1 MHSFHPAGSTSC
13 TSGST
18 SCTHT
23 YSAYSFSDKKAP
35 VVVRRF
41 LWKKFVMFAAV
52 AAVLASAPAKA
63 DWVGEWFDQSTT
75 TSAGGYQNQE
85 RGFYSA
91 GGFQGRYRMNNDY
104 LVTASP
110 PRLNVGC
117 GGVDLF
123 LGGFS
128 YLDPEYLVSKFQRI
142 IQAAPAFAFDMAMSQ
157 YCQQCKDTMNTLTSI
172 TDMLNGI
179 QMNDCQMA
187 RGLAQTTVEQ
197 LAAVATSTFGVGEG
211 LQKNSQHFQTQVRAA
226 DGASPNPTQD
236 MLEFCPDLFKRIF
249 VNGSVLE
256 NASAEV
262 GMTPFAGVM
271 RGMVGDARV
280 TYNPS
285 RNLYAVETF
294 AYCPGNTRTDPDS
307 FVAGTVD
314 AMNSTGTCSASGMA
328 PVLTEVRTRLDGIAN
343 KLSTPGGAQ
352 ALTPEEKAFIDA
364 SAFPLF
370 TLLSN
375 ATAMGNADALVD
387 ILSEPLA
394 YQISHRMLNDL
405 LQVLR
410 FVIVKAGQ
418 VATNQQQPIA
428 GAKYCSTDFLLPA
441 LDHIKAME
449 PRISEL
455 STQAR
460 VSWQARMSEMNTTL
474 QVTRALADDYRQ
486 QMNRISLGQQ

>member
-1 MHSFHPAGSTSC
+1 MKKILILAAMVAVSVSTPS
-13 TSGST
+13 
-18 SCTHT
+18 
-23 YSAYSFSDKKAP
+23 
-35 VVVRRF
+35 R
-41 LWKKFVMFAAV
+41 
-52 AAVLASAPAKA
+52 A
-63 DWVGEWFDQSTT
+63 DWVSNWFDQSTS

-128 YLDPEYLVSKFQRI
+128 YLDPEYLVAKFQRI
-142 IQAAPAFAFDMAMSQ
+142 IQAAPAFAFDLAMTQ
-157 YCQQCKDTMNTLTSI
+157 YCQPCKDAMNNLTSI
-172 TDMLNGI
+172 TDALNGI

-211 LQKNSQHFQTQVRAA
+211 LQKNSQHFQSQVRAA

-280 TYNPS
+280 TYNS
-285 RNLYAVETF
+285 TQNLFAVETF

-314 AMNSTGTCSASGMA
+314 AMNTTGTCSASGMA

-387 ILSEPLA
+387 ILAEPLA

-418 VATNQQQPIA
+418 VATDNNLSV
-428 GAKYCSTDFLLPA
+428 GASNRCDVTMVAKA
-441 LDHIKAME
+441 LDHIEKME

-486 QMNRISLGQQ
+486 QMNRISLGEQ

>member
-1 MHSFHPAGSTSC
+1 M
-13 TSGST
+13 
-18 SCTHT
+18 
-23 YSAYSFSDKKAP
+23 
-35 VVVRRF
+35 
-41 LWKKFVMFAAV
+41 KKFVMFAAV
-52 AAVLASAPAKA
+52 AAVLANAPAKA

-123 LGGFS
+123 LGGFT
-128 YLDPEYLVSKFQRI
+128 YLDPEYLVEKFQRI
-142 IQAAPAFAFDMAMSQ
+142 IQAAPAFAFDLAMTQ
-157 YCQQCKDTMNTLTSI
+157 YCVQCKDAMNTLTAI

-197 LAAVATSTFGVGEG
+197 LAAVATSTVGVGEG
-211 LQKNSQHFQTQVRAA
+211 LQKNSQHFQAQVRSA
-226 DGASPNPTQD
+226 DGASPNPTED

-262 GMTPFAGVM
+262 GMTPFAGIM
-271 RGMVGDARV
+271 RGLIGDARV
-280 TYNPS
+280 TYNAAQ
-285 RNLYAVETF
+285 RLYQVETF
-294 AYCPGNTRTDPDS
+294 SYCPGNTRTDPDS

-314 AMNSTGTCSASGMA
+314 AMDTTGTCAASGMA
-328 PVLTEVRTRLDGIAN
+328 PVLTEVRTRLDGIAD

-352 ALTPEEKAFIDA
+352 ALTAEEKAFIDA

-375 ATAMGNADALVD
+375 ATSMGNSDALVD
-387 ILSEPLA
+387 ILTEPLA

-410 FVIVKAGQ
+410 FVIVKSGQ
-418 VATNQQQPIA
+418 VATDNNLSV
-428 GAKYCSTDFLLPA
+428 GAVNRCDVRMVQKA
-441 LDHIKAME
+441 LDHIEKME

-455 STQAR
+455 SAQAR

>member
-1 MHSFHPAGSTSC
+1 M
-13 TSGST
+13 
-18 SCTHT
+18 
-23 YSAYSFSDKKAP
+23 KKI
-35 VVVRRF
+35 
-41 LWKKFVMFAAV
+41 LILAAM
-52 AAVLASAPAKA
+52 AAALASAPAKA

-75 TSAGGYQNQE
+75 TSAGGYRNQQ

-91 GGFQGRYRMNNDY
+91 GGFSGRYRMNNDY

-123 LGGFS
+123 LGGFT
-128 YLDPEYLVSKFQRI
+128 YLDPEYIVEKFQRI
-142 IQAAPAFAFDMAMSQ
+142 IQAAPAFAFDIAMSQ
-157 YCQQCKDTMNTLTSI
+157 YCSQCKDGMNTLTAI

-197 LAAVATSTFGVGEG
+197 LAAVATSTVGVGEG
-211 LQKNSQHFQTQVRAA
+211 LQKNSQHFQAQVRSA
-226 DGASPNPTQD
+226 DGASPNPTED

-249 VNGSVLE
+249 VNGSVMQ
-256 NASAEV
+256 NAAAEV
-262 GMTPFAGVM
+262 GMAPFAGIM
-271 RGMVGDARV
+271 RGLIGDARV
-280 TYNPS
+280 TYNAAQ
-285 RNLYAVETF
+285 RLYQVETF
-294 AYCPGNTRTDPDS
+294 SYCPGNTRTDPDS

-314 AMNSTGTCSASGMA
+314 AMNTTGTCSTSSMA
-328 PVLTEVRTRLDGIAN
+328 PVIDVTAQRLSDIAD

-352 ALTPEEKAFIDA
+352 ALTDEEKAFIDA

-375 ATAMGNADALVD
+375 ATSMGNSDALVD
-387 ILSEPLA
+387 ILTEPLA

-410 FVIVKAGQ
+410 FVIAKANQ
-418 VATNQQQPIA
+418 VESNQTRPS
-428 GAKYCSTDFLLPA
+428 GPGGYCLVDLIDPA
-441 LDHIKAME
+441 IEHLKEME

-455 STQAR
+455 SAQAR
-460 VSWQARMSEMNTTL
+460 ASWQARMSEMNTTL